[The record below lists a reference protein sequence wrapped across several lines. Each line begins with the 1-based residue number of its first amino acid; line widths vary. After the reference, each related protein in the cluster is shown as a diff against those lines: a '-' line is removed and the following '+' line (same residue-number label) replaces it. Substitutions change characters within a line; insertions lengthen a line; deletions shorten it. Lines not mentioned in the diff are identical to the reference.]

1 MKTIIKTILCI
12 CILSISLPSAAQDSK
27 DSTKV
32 RKARA
37 DTVRAEEFTDAYLD
51 TVNVGK
57 TFKLNDYSM
66 IGVEYGGSGNRMMFN
81 PPKTQTTL
89 YLLDTYGIYY
99 IRCYKLFDGSPV
111 IGSKIGLRYSHEGY
125 KFKENKETGLT
136 PDIEGAKQ
144 AVMEVVE
151 LPFMLHLHTD
161 GPNYMVAADAGIY
174 GGYRLSI
181 ERTGDYVRDAIAH
194 SFLETDRRFDY
205 GLNAGIGFGIVV
217 SPFEFHVNANV
228 RWSWN
233 SIYDPDYYSKDYFR
247 FAYPFDVI
255 VTAGVY
261 YHLSRRTG
269 KNRAQ
274 LRQEA
279 YEQVYHP
286 KTNEDNNGQGR

>member
-1 MKTIIKTILCI
+1 MKTTLRTIFCISVLLCP
-12 CILSISLPSAAQDSK
+12 LFLAAQEK
-27 DSTKV
+27 D
-32 RKARA
+32 
-37 DTVRAEEFTDAYLD
+37 DTIFTDAFLD
-51 TVNVGK
+51 SVK
-57 TFKLNDYSM
+57 LDKKFKLNDYSM
-66 IGVEYGGSGNRMMFN
+66 IGVEYGGSASRMMFN
-81 PPKTQTTL
+81 PPKTQTML
-89 YLLDTYGIYY
+89 YHLDTYGLYY

-111 IGSKIGLRYSHEGY
+111 IGSKIGLRHGYEGY
-125 KFKENKETGLT
+125 KFKENKETGMT
-136 PDIEGAKQ
+136 PDIEGARQ
-144 AVMEVVE
+144 GVIEVVE

-161 GPNYMVAADAGIY
+161 GPSYMVAADLGIY
-174 GGYRLSI
+174 GGYRLGI
-181 ERTGDYVRDAIAH
+181 ERTGEYVRDEIAN
-194 SFLETDRRFDY
+194 SFLDTDRRFDY
-205 GLNAGIGFGIVV
+205 GLNGGIGFGIVV

-279 YEQVYHP
+279 YERVYHP